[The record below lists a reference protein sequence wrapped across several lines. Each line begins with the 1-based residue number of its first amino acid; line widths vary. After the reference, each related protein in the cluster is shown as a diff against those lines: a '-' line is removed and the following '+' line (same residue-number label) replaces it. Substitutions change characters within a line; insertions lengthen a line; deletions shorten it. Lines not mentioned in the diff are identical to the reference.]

1 MAADKTS
8 TERRD
13 PPKRPGRQRS
23 AAADQAILAAALDIL
38 VEDGYGDFS
47 INKVI
52 NRAGVSSATLYRRW
66 ATADD
71 LLAAALR
78 SMQPEPIAIDTGSL
92 DGDLNAFIE
101 YLAQALQRFEHVVL
115 AEAGGPRA
123 PQSLRDE
130 AAEMF
135 AKPRIAMLSDMLER
149 ALQRREIDSI
159 PSLSLSWT
167 FVVSPIYHW
176 LYLQGKAPTPEFIE
190 QTRVMLS
197 AGLRSIASVK
207 AG

>member
-1 MAADKTS
+1 MASDKTI
-8 TERRD
+8 TETPDQPR
-13 PPKRPGRQRS
+13 RPGRQRS
-23 AAADQAILAAALDIL
+23 AAADQAILAAALDVL

-66 ATADD
+66 ATGDE

-78 SMQPEPIAIDTGSL
+78 SMQPEPIVIDTGSL
-92 DGDLNAFIE
+92 DGDLGAFID
-101 YLAQALQRFEHVVL
+101 YLAQALQRFEQVVL

-135 AKPRIAMLSDMLER
+135 AKPRIAMLSDMLQR
-149 ALQRREIDSI
+149 ALHRGEITCM
-159 PSLSLSWT
+159 PSLTLSWT
-167 FVVSPIYHW
+167 YVVSPVYHW
-176 LYLQGKAPTPEFIE
+176 LYLQGKAPTPEFRE
-190 QTRVMLS
+190 QTRAMLS
-197 AGLRSIASVK
+197 AGLRAIA
-207 AG
+207 GINTD